1 MSKRSIWKG
10 IYSKKFLLIN
20 KTIKTLSRN
29 CIISPKYLN
38 AKFEVYNGKTFTK
51 IQVTQNM
58 LGYKLGAFVK
68 TRKEFSFKKKKGGS
82 KN

>member
-1 MSKRSIWKG
+1 
-10 IYSKKFLLIN
+10 
-20 KTIKTLSRN
+20 
-29 CIISPKYLN
+29 
-38 AKFEVYNGKTFTK
+38 
-51 IQVTQNM
+51 VTQNM